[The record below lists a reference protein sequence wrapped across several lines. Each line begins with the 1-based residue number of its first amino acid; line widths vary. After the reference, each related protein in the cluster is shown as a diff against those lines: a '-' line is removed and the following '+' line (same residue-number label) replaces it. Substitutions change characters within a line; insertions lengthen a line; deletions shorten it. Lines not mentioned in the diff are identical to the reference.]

1 MNKFWKI
8 APWLSR
14 LILLPP
20 TVIFSL
26 IATRYLTHPVASAAA
41 QGITFSSNLGL
52 TISRIG
58 LGGFPLACGIFVA
71 TCLLSRR
78 RVLTG
83 LTFVSILVGVV
94 LIVRVAGMYADSTV
108 AENLKLVR
116 AEIMLL
122 VLTGIGIA
130 LELAGRAQTRKAG
143 V

>member
-26 IATRYLTHPVASAAA
+26 IATRYLAHPAASAAA

-58 LGGFPLACGIFVA
+58 LGGFPLGCGIFVA

-94 LIVRVAGMYADSTV
+94 LIVRVLGMYADSTV

-122 VLTGIGIA
+122 FLTGIGIA